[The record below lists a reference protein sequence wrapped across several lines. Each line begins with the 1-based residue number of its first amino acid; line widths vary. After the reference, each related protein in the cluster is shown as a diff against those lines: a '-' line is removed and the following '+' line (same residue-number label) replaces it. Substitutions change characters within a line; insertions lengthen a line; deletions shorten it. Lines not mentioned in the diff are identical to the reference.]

1 MRILVLT
8 SIYPQP
14 DDDKTAGVTP
24 VVHYFA
30 KEWARQ
36 GHEVIVIHNANKFL
50 LPLYLVPKNI
60 RRKINSLFGIVYPE
74 FRQRKPLYRTSD
86 NVKIIRLPILK
97 VIPQRDFFPSQ
108 IKNHFQRVIG
118 ILQQYDFTPDVIL
131 GHWENPQIQLLSL
144 LKDVFHCKTAL
155 VFHGAFYIK
164 QSGFMKR
171 NARHLRNI
179 DLIGARSKIEANLV
193 RDILKLPYE
202 PFVCYSGIPDEFIQE
217 PFAVEDKN
225 FSDDGLVEF
234 LYVGRL
240 IKRKNIG
247 PIIEALSQVYGHNK
261 FVLHIV
267 GTGDCE
273 AELKALAVQLKIED
287 RVIFHGLQPR
297 HVVRNYMKKSQ
308 CFTMI
313 SSNEVFG
320 LVYLEAMSQG
330 CIVIASKGEGFDGI
344 IVDGENGFL
353 CEPGN
358 SNQLASIYR
367 RINSL
372 SKEEKESI
380 SINAMKT
387 AACFTDAKVAERY
400 LDSVLSMSHTGK

>member
-155 VFHGAFYIK
+155 VFHGAFYIR
-164 QSGFMKR
+164 QSGFMRR
-171 NARHLRNI
+171 NVRHIRNI
-179 DLIGARSKIEANLV
+179 DVIGARSKQEAGLV
-193 RDILKLPYE
+193 RDILKLPNE

-217 PFAVEDKN
+217 PTTDKN
-225 FSDDGLVEF
+225 LSDDELIEY

-240 IKRKNIG
+240 IKRKHVDSILK
-247 PIIEALSQVYGHNK
+247 ALSQVYSRKN
-261 FVLHIV
+261 FFLRII

-273 AELKALAVQLKIED
+273 AELKALARQLQIED
-287 RVIFHGLQPR
+287 RVVFYGLQPR
-297 HVVRNYMKKSQ
+297 HVVREYMRKAQ
-308 CFTMI
+308 CFTMV

-330 CIVIASKGEGFDGI
+330 CIVVASKGEGFDGI
-344 IVDGENGFL
+344 IVDGKNGFL

-358 SNQLASIYR
+358 SDQLAKILR

-372 SKEEKESI
+372 PKDGKEAI
-380 SINAMKT
+380 VVNAINT
-387 AACFTDAKVAERY
+387 AARYTDYNVAKRY
-400 LDSVLSMSHTGK
+400 LENVFHSEVFNK

>member
-155 VFHGAFYIK
+155 VFHGAFYIR
-164 QSGFMKR
+164 QSGFMRR
-171 NARHLRNI
+171 NVRHIRNI
-179 DLIGARSKIEANLV
+179 DVIGARSKQEAGLV
-193 RDILKLPYE
+193 RDILKLPNE

-217 PFAVEDKN
+217 PTTDKN
-225 FSDDGLVEF
+225 LSDDELIEY

-240 IKRKNIG
+240 IKRKHVDSILK
-247 PIIEALSQVYGHNK
+247 ALSQVYSRKN
-261 FVLHIV
+261 FSLRII

-273 AELKALAVQLKIED
+273 AELKALARQLQIED
-287 RVIFHGLQPR
+287 RVVFYGLQPR
-297 HVVRNYMKKSQ
+297 HVVREYMRKAQ
-308 CFTMI
+308 CFTMV

-330 CIVIASKGEGFDGI
+330 CIVVASKGEGFDGI

>member
-97 VIPQRDFFPSQ
+97 VIPQWDFFPSQ

-155 VFHGAFYIK
+155 VFHGAFYIR
-164 QSGFMKR
+164 QSGFMRR
-171 NARHLRNI
+171 NVRHIRNI
-179 DLIGARSKIEANLV
+179 DVIGARSKQEAGLV
-193 RDILKLPYE
+193 RDILKLPNE
-202 PFVCYSGIPDEFIQE
+202 PFVCYSGIPDEFFKEQ
-217 PFAVEDKN
+217 VSVKDKN
-225 FSDDGLVEF
+225 LDDGELAEF

-240 IKRKNIG
+240 IKRKHVDSILK
-247 PIIEALSQVYGHNK
+247 ALSQVYGQK
-261 FVLHIV
+261 RFVLHIV

-273 AELKALAVQLKIED
+273 AELKTLAVQLHIDD
-287 RVIFHGLQPR
+287 RVIFHWLQPR
-297 HVVRNYMKKSQ
+297 HVVRDYMRKAQ

-330 CIVIASKGEGFDGI
+330 CIVVASKGEGFDGI

-353 CEPGN
+353 CDPGN
-358 SNQLASIYR
+358 FDQLARILR
-367 RINSL
+367 KINSL
-372 SKEEKESI
+372 SKEAKEI
-380 SINAMKT
+380 IAENAMKT
-387 AACFTDAKVAERY
+387 AAGFCDSNVAKRY
-400 LDSVLSMSHTGK
+400 LENVLSFQSVNK

>member
-60 RRKINSLFGIVYPE
+60 RRKINSLFGIGYPE

-155 VFHGAFYIK
+155 VFHGAFYIR
-164 QSGFMKR
+164 QSGFMRR
-171 NARHLRNI
+171 NVRHIRNI
-179 DLIGARSKIEANLV
+179 DVIGARSKQEAGLV
-193 RDILKLPYE
+193 RDILKLPNE

-217 PFAVEDKN
+217 PTTDKN
-225 FSDDGLVEF
+225 LSDDELIEY

-240 IKRKNIG
+240 IKRKHVDSILK
-247 PIIEALSQVYGHNK
+247 ALSQVYSRKN
-261 FVLHIV
+261 FFLRII

-273 AELKALAVQLKIED
+273 AELKALARQLQIED
-287 RVIFHGLQPR
+287 RVVFYGLQPR
-297 HVVRNYMKKSQ
+297 HVVREYMRKAQ
-308 CFTMI
+308 CFTMV

-330 CIVIASKGEGFDGI
+330 CIVVASKGEGFDGI
-344 IVDGENGFL
+344 IVDGKNGFL

-358 SNQLASIYR
+358 SDQLAKILR

-372 SKEEKESI
+372 PKDGKEAI
-380 SINAMKT
+380 VVNAINT
-387 AACFTDAKVAERY
+387 AARYTDYNVAKRY
-400 LDSVLSMSHTGK
+400 LENVFHSEVFNK

>member
-36 GHEVIVIHNANKFL
+36 GHDVMVIHNANKFV
-50 LPLYLVPKNI
+50 LPLYLLPKKI

-144 LKDVFHCKTAL
+144 LKDVFHCCKTAL
-155 VFHGAFYIK
+155 VFHGAFYIR
-164 QSGFMKR
+164 QSGFMRR
-171 NARHLRNI
+171 NVRHIRNI
-179 DLIGARSKIEANLV
+179 DVIGARSKQEAGLV
-193 RDILKLPYE
+193 RDILKLPNE

-217 PFAVEDKN
+217 PTTDKN
-225 FSDDGLVEF
+225 LSDDELIEY

-240 IKRKNIG
+240 IKRKHVDSILK
-247 PIIEALSQVYGHNK
+247 ALSQVYSRKN
-261 FVLHIV
+261 FFLRII

-273 AELKALAVQLKIED
+273 AELKALARQLQIED
-287 RVIFHGLQPR
+287 RVVFYGLQPR
-297 HVVRNYMKKSQ
+297 HVVREYMRKAQ
-308 CFTMI
+308 CFTMV

-330 CIVIASKGEGFDGI
+330 CIVVASKGEGFDGI
-344 IVDGENGFL
+344 IVDGKNGFL

-358 SNQLASIYR
+358 SDQLAKILR

-372 SKEEKESI
+372 PKDGKEAI
-380 SINAMKT
+380 VVNAINT
-387 AACFTDAKVAERY
+387 AARYTDYNVAKRY
-400 LDSVLSMSHTGK
+400 LENVFHSEVFNK

>member
-36 GHEVIVIHNANKFL
+36 GHDVMVIHNANKFV
-50 LPLYLVPKNI
+50 LPLYLLPKKI

-155 VFHGAFYIK
+155 VFHGAFYIR
-164 QSGFMKR
+164 QSGFMRR
-171 NARHLRNI
+171 NVRHIRNI
-179 DLIGARSKIEANLV
+179 DVIGARSKQEAGLV
-193 RDILKLPYE
+193 RDILKLPNE

-217 PFAVEDKN
+217 PTTDKN
-225 FSDDGLVEF
+225 LSDDELIEY

-240 IKRKNIG
+240 IKRKHVDSILK
-247 PIIEALSQVYGHNK
+247 ALSQVYSRKN
-261 FVLHIV
+261 FFLRII

-273 AELKALAVQLKIED
+273 AELKALARQLQIED
-287 RVIFHGLQPR
+287 RVVFYGLQPR
-297 HVVRNYMKKSQ
+297 HVVREYMRKAQ
-308 CFTMI
+308 CFTMV

-330 CIVIASKGEGFDGI
+330 CIVVASKGEGFDGI
-344 IVDGENGFL
+344 IVDGKNGFL

-358 SNQLASIYR
+358 SDQLAKILR

-372 SKEEKESI
+372 PKDGKEAI
-380 SINAMKT
+380 VVNAINT
-387 AACFTDAKVAERY
+387 AARYTDYNVAKRY
-400 LDSVLSMSHTGK
+400 LENVFHSEVFNK

>member
-155 VFHGAFYIK
+155 VFHGAFYIR
-164 QSGFMKR
+164 QSGFMRR
-171 NARHLRNI
+171 NVRHIRNI
-179 DLIGARSKIEANLV
+179 DVIGARSKQEAGLV
-193 RDILKLPYE
+193 RDILKLPNE

-217 PFAVEDKN
+217 PTTDKN
-225 FSDDGLVEF
+225 LSDDELIEY

-240 IKRKNIG
+240 IKRKHVDSILK
-247 PIIEALSQVYGHNK
+247 ALSQVYSRKN
-261 FVLHIV
+261 FFLRII

-273 AELKALAVQLKIED
+273 AELKALARQLQIED
-287 RVIFHGLQPR
+287 RVVFYGLQPR
-297 HVVRNYMKKSQ
+297 HVVREYMRKAQ
-308 CFTMI
+308 CFTMV

-330 CIVIASKGEGFDGI
+330 CIVVASKGEGFDGI
-344 IVDGENGFL
+344 IVDGKNGFL

-358 SNQLASIYR
+358 SDQLAKILR

-372 SKEEKESI
+372 PKDGKEAI
-380 SINAMKT
+380 VVNAINT
-387 AACFTDAKVAERY
+387 AARYTDYNVAKRY
-400 LDSVLSMSHTGK
+400 LENVFRSEVFNK

>member
-36 GHEVIVIHNANKFL
+36 GHEVMVIHNANKFL
-50 LPLYLVPKNI
+50 LPLYLVPKKI

-155 VFHGAFYIK
+155 VFHGAFYIR
-164 QSGFMKR
+164 QSGFMRR
-171 NARHLRNI
+171 NVRHIRNI
-179 DLIGARSKIEANLV
+179 DVIGARSKQEAGLV
-193 RDILKLPYE
+193 RDILKLPNE

-217 PFAVEDKN
+217 P
-225 FSDDGLVEF
+225 
-234 LYVGRL
+234 
-240 IKRKNIG
+240 I
-247 PIIEALSQVYGHNK
+247 
-261 FVLHIV
+261 
-267 GTGDCE
+267 
-273 AELKALAVQLKIED
+273 D
-287 RVIFHGLQPR
+287 RQ
-297 HVVRNYMKKSQ
+297 
-308 CFTMI
+308 
-313 SSNEVFG
+313 E
-320 LVYLEAMSQG
+320 
-330 CIVIASKGEGFDGI
+330 SK
-344 IVDGENGFL
+344 
-353 CEPGN
+353 
-358 SNQLASIYR
+358 
-367 RINSL
+367 
-372 SKEEKESI
+372 
-380 SINAMKT
+380 
-387 AACFTDAKVAERY
+387 
-400 LDSVLSMSHTGK
+400 

>member
-155 VFHGAFYIK
+155 VFHGAFYIR
-164 QSGFMKR
+164 QSGFMRR
-171 NARHLRNI
+171 NVRHIRNI
-179 DLIGARSKIEANLV
+179 DVIGARSKQEAGLV
-193 RDILKLPYE
+193 RDILKLPNE

-217 PFAVEDKN
+217 PTTDKN
-225 FSDDGLVEF
+225 LSDDELIEY

-240 IKRKNIG
+240 IKRKHVDSILK
-247 PIIEALSQVYGHNK
+247 ALSQVYSRKN
-261 FVLHIV
+261 FFLRII

-273 AELKALAVQLKIED
+273 AELKALARQLQIED
-287 RVIFHGLQPR
+287 RVVFYGLQPR
-297 HVVRNYMKKSQ
+297 HVVREYMRKAQ
-308 CFTMI
+308 CFTMV

-330 CIVIASKGEGFDGI
+330 CIVVASKGEGFDGI
-344 IVDGENGFL
+344 IVDGKNGFL
-353 CEPGN
+353 CEQGN
-358 SNQLASIYR
+358 SDQLAKILR

-372 SKEEKESI
+372 PKDGKEAI
-380 SINAMKT
+380 VVNAINT
-387 AACFTDAKVAERY
+387 AARYTDYNVAKRY
-400 LDSVLSMSHTGK
+400 LENVFRSEVFNK

>member
-155 VFHGAFYIK
+155 VFHGAFYIR
-164 QSGFMKR
+164 QSGFMRR
-171 NARHLRNI
+171 NVRHIRNI
-179 DLIGARSKIEANLV
+179 DVIGARSKQEAGLV
-193 RDILKLPYE
+193 RDILKLPNE

-217 PFAVEDKN
+217 PTTDKTL
-225 FSDDGLVEF
+225 SDDELIEY

-240 IKRKNIG
+240 IKRKHVDSILK
-247 PIIEALSQVYGHNK
+247 ALSQVYSRKN
-261 FVLHIV
+261 FFLRII

-273 AELKALAVQLKIED
+273 AELKALARQLQIED
-287 RVIFHGLQPR
+287 RVVFYGLQPR
-297 HVVRNYMKKSQ
+297 HVVREYMRKAQ
-308 CFTMI
+308 CFTMV

-330 CIVIASKGEGFDGI
+330 CIVVASKGEGFDGI